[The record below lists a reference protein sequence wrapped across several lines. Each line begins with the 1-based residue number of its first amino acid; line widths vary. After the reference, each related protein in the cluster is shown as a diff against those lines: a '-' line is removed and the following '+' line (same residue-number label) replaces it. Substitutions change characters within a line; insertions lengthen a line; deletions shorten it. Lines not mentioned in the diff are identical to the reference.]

1 MNRPTLGGGLGSG
14 RECLLCKQ
22 ALSLVMVEKK
32 VPHGQKM
39 IEVRLR
45 FWTNAIAKKKD
56 HIVPKHCWDHGTLY
70 IVENEGHEVKHRW
83 KAFRS
88 LTEVSRVIEKLLQED
103 GITIHHGRY
112 TRGVYE

>member
-1 MNRPTLGGGLGSG
+1 MGGG

-70 IVENEGHEVKHRW
+70 LIENEGHEVKHPTGGR
-83 KAFRS
+83 FERGRVGS
-88 LTEVSRVIEKLLQED
+88 EVGCLC
-103 GITIHHGRY
+103 
-112 TRGVYE
+112 